1 MGCQWAYQEFL
12 PTAKQPGADRKIRGI
27 TSIMPAERPSLL
39 IRRLTTTL
47 RFQVVSDNTNPKDGG
62 EHGHFND

>member
-1 MGCQWAYQEFL
+1 MGVSRVPAHSEAAWSRPEN
-12 PTAKQPGADRKIRGI
+12 PRRI